1 MPHHSVL
8 MSMCPAHRAD
18 YVQYAVAFMAAGFRT
33 PKELA
38 TVTEADVLGVP
49 KGAVRLIAKS
59 ERRAG
64 LQAYHSC
71 RSY

>member
-1 MPHHSVL
+1 M
-8 MSMCPAHRAD
+8 RTD
-18 YVQYAVAFMAAGFRT
+18 YAQYAGVLMAAGFRT

-38 TVTEADVLGVP
+38 TVTEADVPPDVIP

-59 ERRAG
+59 ECLAG

-71 RSY
+71 RSH